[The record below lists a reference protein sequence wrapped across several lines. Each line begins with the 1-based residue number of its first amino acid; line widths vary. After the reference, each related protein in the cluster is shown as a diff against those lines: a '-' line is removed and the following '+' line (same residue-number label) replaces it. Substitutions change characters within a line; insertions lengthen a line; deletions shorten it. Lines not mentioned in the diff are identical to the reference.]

1 VGDNEEENNVG
12 VYAIGRRKRE
22 MDLKKENEIIIEIL
36 EKWADEKGEKTFLF
50 YGEENLKF
58 TFREFNQLAN
68 SIGHNLTAMGIEKGD
83 RVSLFL
89 KNPLIIALSMF
100 GIWKTGAVYCPI
112 NFNYKGRLL
121 SYQINDTQPKLLIT
135 ERGLLPIVNDIAGD
149 IPSLKVVVHS
159 PKESDHDYDSNT
171 AKIALNKN
179 HKEYPFKDF
188 MKGDVSNIGTDL
200 RYMDT
205 ANIIY
210 TSGTTGPAKGVV
222 ESYRWMNNYL
232 FNWRRFFNEEDVIYN
247 DLPLYHVGGAFFNLV
262 RAAWVGCQ
270 AALWDRF
277 SSKDFWK
284 RINVSGATSAVLLDV
299 MIPYLMSAEETPDDY
314 KNTLNK
320 VYMQPL
326 PQYHNQVAKR
336 FGFDFVVSGFG
347 QTETGH
353 GHICIINELKEG
365 GTPSDLYK
373 GYSKEE
379 IVEIAKKYN
388 IAIVDGKKK
397 LKKGFM
403 GKPSALFE
411 AAILNENDE
420 ECPPGEVGELVFR
433 PKFPYVLH
441 NEYFGKPEAT
451 VKSFRNLWFHTGDA
465 CEKDEEGYYYF
476 VDRMGGVIRVR
487 GELVSSYQ
495 VEDIINSYPKVDVC
509 AALPIP
515 SEIGDE
521 DDIAVFIV
529 PKSGEELQEKE
540 IRDWAKGE
548 MPKFMWPKYIRFID
562 DLPRTPTSKVE
573 KYKLRE
579 KIKEE
584 MEKG

>member
-1 VGDNEEENNVG
+1 M
-12 VYAIGRRKRE
+12 GRRNRRQT
-22 MDLKKENEIIIEIL
+22 L
-36 EKWADEKGEKTFLF
+36 FF
-50 YGEENLKF
+50 YGEENLRF

-68 SIGHNLTAMGIEKGD
+68 SVGHNLESMGIEKGD

-121 SYQINDTQPKLLIT
+121 SYQINDTTPKLLIT
-135 ERGLLPIVNDIAGD
+135 ERELVPLINDIAKD
-149 IPSLKVVVHS
+149 VPDLNVVVHN
-159 PKESDHDYDSNT
+159 PKESDHDYNPNVANT
-171 AKIALNKN
+171 MLDK
-179 HKEYPFKDF
+179 HYKEFPFEDF
-188 MKGDVSNIGTDL
+188 MTGNTSNIGTNL
-200 RYMDT
+200 KYMDT

-232 FNWRRFFNEEDVIYN
+232 YNWRRLFNQEDVIHN
-247 DLPLYHVGGAFFNLV
+247 DLPLYHVGGAFFNIV

-270 AALWDRF
+270 TAVWDRF
-277 SSKDFWK
+277 SSKEFWS
-284 RINVSGATSAVLLDV
+284 RINISGATSAVLLDV
-299 MIPYLMSAEETPDDY
+299 MIPYLMGAKETPDDH

-326 PQYHNQVAKR
+326 PQYHHDVAKR

-347 QTETGH
+347 QTEVGH
-353 GHICIINELKEG
+353 GHICIFDELEEG
-365 GTPSDLYK
+365 GTPGDLYK

-379 IVEIAKKYN
+379 IRKISEKYS
-388 IAIVDGKKK
+388 ITIIDGQRK

-403 GKPSALFE
+403 GKPSILFD
-411 AAILNENDE
+411 AAVLNENDE
-420 ECPPGEVGELVFR
+420 ECAPGEVGQLVFR
-433 PKFPYVLH
+433 PRFPYVLH

-465 CEKDEEGYYYF
+465 CEKDEEGNYYF
-476 VDRMGGVIRVR
+476 VDRMGGVIRVK

-495 VEDIINSYPKVDVC
+495 IEDIINSYPKVDVC
-509 AALPIP
+509 AALPIA
-515 SEIGDE
+515 SEVGEE

-529 PKSGEELQEKE
+529 PKGGEELREEE
-540 IRDWAKGE
+540 IRKWAETE

-579 KIKEE
+579 KIKGEIR
-584 MEKG
+584 KD

>member
-1 VGDNEEENNVG
+1 MELG
-12 VYAIGRRKRE
+12 
-22 MDLKKENEIIIEIL
+22 KENEIITEVL
-36 EKWADEKGEKTFLF
+36 EKWAEEIGDNPFFF
-50 YGEENLKF
+50 YGEENLRF

-68 SIGHNLTAMGIEKGD
+68 SVGHNLESMGIEKGD

-121 SYQINDTQPKLLIT
+121 SYQINDTTPKLLIT
-135 ERGLLPIVNDIAGD
+135 ERELVPLINDIAKD
-149 IPSLKVVVHS
+149 VPDLNVVVHN
-159 PKESDHDYDSNT
+159 PKESDHDYNPNVANT
-171 AKIALNKN
+171 MLDK
-179 HKEYPFKDF
+179 HYKEFPFEDF
-188 MKGDVSNIGTDL
+188 MTGNTSNIGTNL
-200 RYMDT
+200 KYMDT

-232 FNWRRFFNEEDVIYN
+232 YNWRRLFNQEDVIYN
-247 DLPLYHVGGAFFNLV
+247 DLPLYHVGGAFFNIV

-270 AALWDRF
+270 TAVWDRF
-277 SSKDFWK
+277 SSKEFWS
-284 RINVSGATSAVLLDV
+284 RINISGATSAVLLDV
-299 MIPYLMSAEETPDDY
+299 MIPYLMGAKETPDDH

-326 PQYHNQVAKR
+326 PQYHHDVAKR

-347 QTETGH
+347 QTEAGH
-353 GHICIINELKEG
+353 GHICIFDELEEG
-365 GTPSDLYK
+365 GTPGDLYK

-379 IVEIAKKYN
+379 IRKIAEKYS
-388 IAIVDGKKK
+388 ITIIDGQRK

-403 GKPSALFE
+403 GKPSILFD
-411 AAILNENDE
+411 AAVLNENDE
-420 ECPPGEVGELVFR
+420 ECAPGEVGQLVFR
-433 PKFPYVLH
+433 PRFPYVLH

-465 CEKDEEGYYYF
+465 CEKDEEGNYYF
-476 VDRMGGVIRVR
+476 VDRMGGVIRVK
-487 GELVSSYQ
+487 GEFVSSYQ
-495 VEDIINSYPKVDVC
+495 IEDIINSYPKVDVC
-509 AALPIP
+509 AALPIA
-515 SEIGDE
+515 SEVGEE

-529 PKSGEELQEKE
+529 PKAGEELREEE
-540 IRDWAKGE
+540 IRKWAETE

-584 MEKG
+584 IRKD